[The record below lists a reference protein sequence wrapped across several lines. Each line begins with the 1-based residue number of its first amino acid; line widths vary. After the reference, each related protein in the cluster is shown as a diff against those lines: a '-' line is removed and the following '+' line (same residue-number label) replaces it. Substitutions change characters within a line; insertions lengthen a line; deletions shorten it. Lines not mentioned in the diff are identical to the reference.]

1 MSFSIAMTHPKPS
14 SPAKHNG
21 EEISV
26 SIRRPPILMV
36 DRAVSEQD
44 IRSLTEVERAVLW
57 EVDMARRCVHNFGK
71 MSSAHAIVLS
81 LLVTVN
87 LIGFLQPPKGWNMN
101 ENNQSTSSS
110 NKSDD
115 NLRTVSIM
123 FNTAAI
129 RCFSITSGLSLYS
142 AITGLLFYI
151 YCSYTSI
158 LPLGTFPFPMGP
170 GEKYDP
176 RAIELLHQTRAFLR
190 CVALPAVSRRSLFHF
205 TFLTLSLLFSGI
217 AFISSGSAAVGPGHV
232 HWVIIGPALPGCA
245 CVLISLGLAVRK
257 YWKELRFDKRFD
269 FFWKNVARIDEKC
282 IPPLVPIDRDD
293 YSGLDPIPFRWA
305 TCWIA
310 PYECKHGNPGKH
322 FRPSQILDR
331 LAACLMAPCGYKP
344 NKHVHPSH
352 THMVRELERER
363 LIEENNSI
371 QIDVT

>member
-87 LIGFLQPPKGWNMN
+87 LISFLQPPKGWNMN

-142 AITGLLFYI
+142 AFTGLLFYI
-151 YCSYTSI
+151 YRSYTSI
-158 LPLGTFPFPMGP
+158 LALGTFPLPMGTVD
-170 GEKYDP
+170 KYDK
-176 RAIELLHQTRAFLR
+176 RAIELPFPQHIP
-190 CVALPAVSRRSLFHF
+190 CLP
-205 TFLTLSLLFSGI
+205 
-217 AFISSGSAAVGPGHV
+217 
-232 HWVIIGPALPGCA
+232 
-245 CVLISLGLAVRK
+245 LI
-257 YWKELRFDKRFD
+257 
-269 FFWKNVARIDEKC
+269 
-282 IPPLVPIDRDD
+282 
-293 YSGLDPIPFRWA
+293 
-305 TCWIA
+305 
-310 PYECKHGNPGKH
+310 
-322 FRPSQILDR
+322 
-331 LAACLMAPCGYKP
+331 
-344 NKHVHPSH
+344 
-352 THMVRELERER
+352 
-363 LIEENNSI
+363 
-371 QIDVT
+371 

>member
-1 MSFSIAMTHPKPS
+1 MSFSIAVTHPKPS
-14 SPAKHNG
+14 SMTKHSG
-21 EEISV
+21 EESLE
-26 SIRRPPILMV
+26 SIQRPPILET
-36 DRAVSEQD
+36 DQAVSEQNL
-44 IRSLTEVERAVLW
+44 RSLTEVERAVLW

-87 LIGFLQPPKGWNMN
+87 LISFLQPPKGWNMN

-205 TFLTLSLLFSGI
+205 TFLTLSLLFSGM
-217 AFISSGSAAVGPGHV
+217 AFISSGSAVVGPGHV
-232 HWVIIGPALPGCA
+232 H
-245 CVLISLGLAVRK
+245 
-257 YWKELRFDKRFD
+257 
-269 FFWKNVARIDEKC
+269 
-282 IPPLVPIDRDD
+282 
-293 YSGLDPIPFRWA
+293 
-305 TCWIA
+305 
-310 PYECKHGNPGKH
+310 
-322 FRPSQILDR
+322 
-331 LAACLMAPCGYKP
+331 
-344 NKHVHPSH
+344 
-352 THMVRELERER
+352 
-363 LIEENNSI
+363 
-371 QIDVT
+371 